1 MIKKFL
7 IAATS
12 LGLLLGC
19 GQNMQKR
26 ADFIPAPKADPEA
39 TYVGSDTCYGC
50 HDTYQMERHNVHM
63 RIADFEVS
71 GGYKTGCEACHGP
84 GSVHV
89 DSEGDPAKILV
100 FGKDGMEPEAAS
112 AVCTTCHNN
121 DVHMNWPGSV
131 HSENEVG
138 CAECHKVHD
147 NRNKKLLVKPEME
160 LCATCHQ
167 DVNAQMMYASHHP
180 LKEGKMG
187 CSDCHNPHGSDNF
200 GAGMLKTTE
209 RANDLCL
216 KCHTR
221 YQGPFA
227 FEHDPVVEDCMMCHN
242 PHGTVANNLLKQQ
255 EPFLCLQCHE
265 GHFHAARASNS
276 YTDVSAPVGGATAS
290 TTDRIYASNYGFQK
304 SFLTKCTQCHT
315 MVHGSDLP
323 AQSATGQGKS
333 LTR

>member
-1 MIKKFL
+1 MIKKVL
-7 IAATS
+7 ITAAS
-12 LGLLLGC
+12 LGLLIGC
-19 GQNMQKR
+19 GQTLQKR
-26 ADFIPAPKADPEA
+26 ADLIHAPKADPSA
-39 TYVGSDTCYGC
+39 AYVGSDTCYGC
-50 HDTYQMERHNVHM
+50 HDKFAIERHNVHM
-63 RIADFEVS
+63 RIAEFEVA
-71 GGYKTGCEACHGP
+71 GGYKTGCESCHGP
-84 GSVHV
+84 GSAHV
-89 DSEGDPAKILV
+89 DSDGDTAKIFR
-100 FGKDGMEPEAAS
+100 FGAEGIEPEEVS
-112 AVCTTCHNN
+112 AVCGTCHNN

-131 HSENEVG
+131 HAENEVS
-138 CAECHKVHD
+138 CVQCHTVHE
-147 NRNKKLLVKPEME
+147 NKNKKLLAKPEME

-200 GAGMLKTTE
+200 GGGLLKTNE

-265 GHFHAARASNS
+265 GHFHASRASNS
-276 YTDVSAPVGGATAS
+276 EFNSSVPGDPTNT
-290 TTDRIYASNYGFQK
+290 IYASNYGFQK

-315 MVHGSDLP
+315 QVHGSDLP
-323 AQSATGQGKS
+323 SQSVTGEGKS